1 MKTNRHL
8 ISRLSKATLI
18 FTLVFSSLVSVSC
31 QKTASQSFQ
40 YKADF
45 IKQMVYKI
53 SNEFFTRADDQV
65 VSVKYWGNENSAV
78 TINYSVSDKHVN
90 DASVVN
96 EKELEDFLT
105 RAAQFNSPV
114 AEVEVEKD
122 ITLEFL
128 INAAQLNTP
137 ETFDENNTDSDLL
150 DFLTQAA
157 QLNDYVTK

>member
-1 MKTNRHL
+1 
-8 ISRLSKATLI
+8 
-18 FTLVFSSLVSVSC
+18 
-31 QKTASQSFQ
+31 
-40 YKADF
+40 
-45 IKQMVYKI
+45 MVYKI

-157 QLNDYVTK
+157 QLNDCVTK